1 MLQQRAYSPLFF
13 LCAMNILEKYVSAE
27 ITVKNSRFL
36 SELFPCDEQGK
47 ARAIIR
53 EQKAKYADA
62 KHVVHA
68 FIIGLGAEIMG
79 MSDDGEPSGT
89 AGRPVLDVVKGR
101 NCTNLVLTVTRWF
114 GGILLG
120 TGGLVKAYGDSAK
133 LVLDTAAEQHAVTEY
148 IEKRRFSLSAGYSDY
163 QIVKHIFSQFTISG
177 LQEEFGT
184 EIHVSACIPKAEYE
198 ILEKRIQD
206 STNGRVRLA

>member
-1 MLQQRAYSPLFF
+1 MLLQKGVLPAVF

-53 EQKAKYADA
+53 EQKAKYTDA

-101 NCTNLVLTVTRWF
+101 KLHKPCTYSNALVRGNSVRNRWTCKS
-114 GGILLG
+114 I
-120 TGGLVKAYGDSAK
+120 
-133 LVLDTAAEQHAVTEY
+133 
-148 IEKRRFSLSAGYSDY
+148 RRFRKTRPRHGSRAARRHRIYRKTPVQPVRRLLRLSD
-163 QIVKHIFSQFTISG
+163 
-177 LQEEFGT
+177 
-184 EIHVSACIPKAEYE
+184 CKAHFFPVHH
-198 ILEKRIQD
+198 KRT
-206 STNGRVRLA
+206 SGRVRH